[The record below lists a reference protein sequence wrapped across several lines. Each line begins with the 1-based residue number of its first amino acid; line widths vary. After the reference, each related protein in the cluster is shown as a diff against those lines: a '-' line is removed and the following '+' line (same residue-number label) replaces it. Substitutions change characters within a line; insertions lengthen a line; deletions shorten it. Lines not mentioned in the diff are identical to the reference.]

1 MYSVNRF
8 KRFLLLLIL
17 LLSVA
22 VIADEPEVNRW
33 EAAIQAFETMDKEN
47 PPKQEAVL
55 FVGSSSIRMWKTLD
69 TDFPNIDV
77 INRGFGDSEVED
89 LVYFA
94 NRIVIP
100 YHPRLV
106 VVYSGDNDIARGK
119 SPENVLQ
126 DFRTFVQ
133 AVHDSLPETHIAYIA
148 IKPSLARWDKVE
160 QMKKAND
167 LIQKFIRQNPK
178 LEYIDIFTP
187 MIGKDGKP
195 RPELFIDDGLH
206 LNVQGYQLWV
216 EKVKPFLKPFSK

>member
-106 VVYSGDNDIARGK
+106 VVYSWDNDIARGK

-178 LEYIDIFTP
+178 LEYIDIFTT

-195 RPELFIDDGLH
+195 RQELFINDGLH

>member
-47 PPKQEAVL
+47 PPKQGAVL
-55 FVGSSSIRMWKTLD
+55 FVGSSSIRMWKTLK

-77 INRGFGDSEVED
+77 INRGFGGSGVED

-106 VVYSGDNDIARGK
+106 VVYSGVNDIARGK

-126 DFRTFVQ
+126 DFRTIVQ
-133 AVHDSLPETHIAYIA
+133 AVHNSLPETPFTTY
-148 IKPSLARWDKVE
+148 PLAPD
-160 QMKKAND
+160 
-167 LIQKFIRQNPK
+167 
-178 LEYIDIFTP
+178 
-187 MIGKDGKP
+187 
-195 RPELFIDDGLH
+195 
-206 LNVQGYQLWV
+206 
-216 EKVKPFLKPFSK
+216 